1 MNMPLSERENN
12 KFCDLIE
19 AKEVSA
25 IQEFLATKPNF
36 NMNQSILCNSYRSFL
51 QLALTHSSFDVI
63 KLLVKNS
70 IESPENY
77 RDRRGN
83 TAFHDAILLNQPK
96 ILALLIKQYPHCV
109 NTVDDSGNT
118 LIHIATQQ
126 KNIDATL
133 ELLNTGADYSLLN
146 SQGAAVS
153 FMPLWK
159 DNNQCLLKL
168 TQLYHKLISFTST
181 NITPKLKQ
189 ELTTITEEIPSLK
202 NLTMVAIKES
212 TGNMDAAILEIP
224 KKLIIPINNMYPIYL
239 DYNEVAEAQ
248 LLGSA

>member
-1 MNMPLSERENN
+1 MPLSEREND

-36 NMNQSILCNSYRSFL
+36 NMNQSILCISCCSFL
-51 QLALTHSSFDVI
+51 QFALTNSSFDVI
-63 KLLVKNS
+63 KLLVENS

-77 RDRRGN
+77 RDGRGN

-96 ILALLIKQYPHCV
+96 ILAFLIKKYPHCV

-146 SQGAAVS
+146 SQGVAVS

-159 DNNQCLLKL
+159 DNNQCPLKL
-168 TQLYHKLISFTST
+168 TQLYHKLISFT
-181 NITPKLKQ
+181 NVTPKLKQ

-202 NLTMVAIKES
+202 NLTMVTIKELI
-212 TGNMDAAILEIP
+212 GNMDAAILELEIP
-224 KKLIIPINNMYPIYL
+224 KGLITSINNMYPIYL
-239 DYNEVAEAQ
+239 DYGEVAETQ
-248 LLGSA
+248 SLGLA